1 MPPKR
6 RHRHGALAD
15 IRHNNLKLR
24 CFPCSAQVGTNDAV
38 VSCMDTNVGP
48 ACSPTLPAR
57 PTVGSPN
64 AVSARGTALATAGS
78 VLSAFL
84 ASACCVGP
92 LIFALLGLGG
102 GALLVKFEPYRPY
115 FIAITFALLGTGFY
129 FTYRRPRL
137 ASATVGADGAACD
150 CPAPRTNRA
159 GRIMLWVA
167 TVLVVG
173 FLVFPYLVPYL
184 FS

>member
-1 MPPKR
+1 MTAHSEDRCPAPAAAPPK
-6 RHRHGALAD
+6 
-15 IRHNNLKLR
+15 
-24 CFPCSAQVGTNDAV
+24 
-38 VSCMDTNVGP
+38 GP
-48 ACSPTLPAR
+48 A
-57 PTVGSPN
+57 GS
-64 AVSARGTALATAGS
+64 SRATFAASAGS
-78 VLSAFL
+78 IPSAFL

-102 GALLVKFEPYRPY
+102 AGLLVKFEPYRPY

-129 FTYRRPRL
+129 FTYRRPRVA
-137 ASATVGADGAACD
+137 ASAGTASADGAACD

-173 FLVFPYLVPYL
+173 FLVFPYLVPVL
-184 FS
+184 FG